1 MQRMDNLL
9 SVFYDF
15 YLKKCNSIQQRSAKR
30 PLGASCWWQ
39 RRETWWRLDD
49 DDEES
54 SDVFCVLC
62 LKKEFQEPMSGFEFD
77 GNGRREC
84 EGICRTGK
92 SLGNLVSWDP
102 PYATIKI
109 LSCYIIILSINIMV
123 YSFSL
128 IRKVGVI
135 IYSDSEIWHNACGS
149 RNSCK

>member
-1 MQRMDNLL
+1 M
-9 SVFYDF
+9 
-15 YLKKCNSIQQRSAKR
+15 
-30 PLGASCWWQ
+30 
-39 RRETWWRLDD
+39 
-49 DDEES
+49 
-54 SDVFCVLC
+54 FCVLC

-135 IYSDSEIWHNACGS
+135 IYSDSEI
-149 RNSCK
+149 

>member
-1 MQRMDNLL
+1 MQRMDSLL
-9 SVFYDF
+9 SVFFYDF

-49 DDEES
+49 DEES

-62 LKKEFQEPMSGFEFD
+62 LKKEFQEPMSGFD
-77 GNGRREC
+77 GNERREC

-92 SLGNLVSWDP
+92 SRGNRVSWDP
-102 PYATIKI
+102 PYATMKI
-109 LSCYIIILSINIMV
+109 LSCYIIILSLNIMV

-135 IYSDSEIWHNACGS
+135 IYSDSEIWYNVCRS